1 MMYRLFAYSLLFL
14 VSMLF
19 QVFFFDN
26 LAISIY
32 LSPLVYVAFI
42 ALLPMETP
50 PIVVLAC
57 GLLTG
62 LTMDWTMGL
71 EGINTSVTLF
81 SAFTRRMVMNLA
93 IGKETVREGG
103 VPTVWKVGNYSFIL
117 YLVLFVALHH
127 LAFFLLES
135 LSWELMPIALLRFV
149 LSSAVTVCFI
159 WLFSQLFLSKL
170 SSL

>member
-1 MMYRLFAYSLLFL
+1 MYRIFAYTLLFA

-19 QVFFFDN
+19 QIFFFDN

-32 LSPLVYVAFI
+32 LSPLVYIGFI
-42 ALLPMETP
+42 ALLPMETL
-50 PIVVLAC
+50 PIVVLGC

-62 LTMDWTMGL
+62 LTMDWSMGL
-71 EGINTSVTLF
+71 EGINTAVTLF
-81 SAFTRRMVMNLA
+81 SAFTRVAVMNLT

-117 YLVLFVALHH
+117 YLSLFVALHH

-135 LSWELMPIALLRFV
+135 LSVELLPYVLLRFA
-149 LSSAVTVCFI
+149 LSTVVSVCFI

>member
-1 MMYRLFAYSLLFL
+1 MYRLFAYTLLFA

-19 QVFFFDN
+19 QIFFFDN

-32 LSPLVYVAFI
+32 LSPLIYIAFV

-57 GLLTG
+57 GLLSG
-62 LTMDWTMGL
+62 LTMDWSMGL
-71 EGINTSVTLF
+71 EGINTAVTLF
-81 SAFTRRMVMNLA
+81 SAFSRRMVMNLS

-117 YLVLFVALHH
+117 YLILFVTLHH
-127 LAFFLLES
+127 LCFFLLES
-135 LSWELMPIALLRFV
+135 LSWELLPVVLLRFV
-149 LSSAVTVCFI
+149 FSSAVSICFI

>member
-1 MMYRLFAYSLLFL
+1 MYRIFAYTLLFV

-19 QVFFFDN
+19 QIFFFDN

-32 LSPLVYVAFI
+32 LSPLVYIAFV

-50 PIVVLAC
+50 PIVVLLC
-57 GLLTG
+57 GLVSG
-62 LTMDWTMGL
+62 LVMDWSMGL
-71 EGINTSVTLF
+71 EGINTAVTLF
-81 SAFTRRMVMNLA
+81 SAFSRKMVLNLA
-93 IGKETVREGG
+93 IGKESVREGG

-117 YLVLFVALHH
+117 YLILFVALHH
-127 LAFFLLES
+127 LCFFLLES
-135 LSWELMPIALLRFV
+135 LSWELLPIALLRFV
-149 LSSAVTVCFI
+149 LSSAITVCFI

>member
-1 MMYRLFAYSLLFL
+1 MYRLFAYTLLFA

-19 QVFFFDN
+19 QIFFFDN

-32 LSPLVYVAFI
+32 LSPLIYIAFV

-57 GLLTG
+57 GLLSG
-62 LTMDWTMGL
+62 LTMDWSMGL
-71 EGINTSVTLF
+71 EGINTAVTLF
-81 SAFTRRMVMNLA
+81 SAFSRRMVMNLA

-117 YLVLFVALHH
+117 YLVLFVTLHH
-127 LAFFLLES
+127 LCFFLLES
-135 LSWELMPIALLRFV
+135 LSWELLPVVVLRFV
-149 LSSAVTVCFI
+149 FSSAISICFI